1 MTRYYDICI
10 MFVKKEKFVYGKC
23 VMRNRKHIIKITTFI
38 VFFSAVFSGLNFFMQ
53 PVWRDWNHYDTIH
66 GFYEQPENTIETVF
80 LGSSVMVNGITPM
93 ELYENYGIC
102 AYNLGTEQQPVM
114 VSYYWLQE
122 AYRLHSKSLKTV
134 VIDSSMLVRDADK
147 SFYRKAISPMRFSSV
162 KYEAVK
168 AYSSNINE
176 RLTYLIPF
184 LEYHSRWN
192 DLGKNDFTKGKSEV
206 CKYTRGYNLS
216 TYTLLDEN
224 KYDELKV
231 PDHYIKDIVSK
242 QKLDEEALDYFEKMI
257 DFCEINNIRLVVIK
271 TPRFAWSDASHN
283 SVKEIACQH
292 GLDFIDFNYVPYA
305 DEIAFNYATDSA
317 DGDHMNYQGAAK
329 LTDWMGKYLVESCKA
344 TDVRGDEQYAFLEE
358 DLKKY
363 QENITATVFLK
374 ETDNLADYLE
384 DAFQMRDCMT
394 FLAVKGDAAAQLTKE
409 QRAVFAKL
417 GLTRLSEL
425 TYGDSY
431 LAVIQGGN
439 IIEEQSQFWDQE
451 AYEAGKTVE
460 NRSLIHAAGVTG
472 NKYRYEITSAG
483 VQFGNAASC
492 LIDGEEY
499 FKNKQGMNIAV
510 YNCEK
515 DAIVDSAVFNTS
527 VSPARV
533 LATESALDTALKQGM
548 EYAKLPD
555 TLKNLY
561 LYERRCENH
570 KIAAQLDGNRNEIGI
585 RDFLDA
591 YWGKEDYVIFISATD
606 NAAGI
611 LDESVK
617 AAFRRVG
624 LEELSTL
631 NNADSYIAVV
641 DGGKILFEQKGQGG
655 ILVSAE
661 DVKYEVV
668 SGIDDSK
675 YRSSIKIDGIE
686 YAEAKKGINII
697 IYDSQLDTVIDEA
710 VFDQGMVSASALER
724 LKC

>member
-10 MFVKKEKFVYGKC
+10 MFVKKGKFVYGKI
-23 VMRNRKHIIKITTFI
+23 VMKSRKYIIKITAFI
-38 VFFSAVFSGLNFFMQ
+38 VFFSTVFCGLNFFMQ

-122 AYRLHSKSLKTV
+122 AYRLHSKSLKTA

-206 CKYTRGYNLS
+206 CSYTRGYNLS

-231 PDHYIKDIVSK
+231 PDHYIKDTASR
-242 QKLDEEALDYFEKMI
+242 QELNEEALGYFEKMI
-257 DFCEINNIRLVVIK
+257 DFCENNYIRLVVIK

-329 LTDWMGKYLVESCKA
+329 LTDWMGKYLVDACKA
-344 TDVRGDEQYAFLEE
+344 TDVRGDERYAFLEE

-363 QENITATVFLK
+363 QENITTAVFLK

-384 DAFQMRDCMT
+384 GAFQMGDCMT

-417 GLTRLSEL
+417 GLTKLSEL

-431 LAVIQGGN
+431 LAVIEGGN

-460 NRSLIHAAGVTG
+460 NRALIHAAGVTG

-483 VQFGNAASC
+483 VQFGSAASC

-499 FKNKQGMNIAV
+499 LKNKQGMNIAV

-515 DAIVDSAVFNTS
+515 DSIVDSAVFNTS
-527 VSPARV
+527 VSSARV

-570 KIAAQLDGNRNEIGI
+570 KIAAQLDGNRDEIGI

-591 YWGKEDYVIFISATD
+591 YWGKEDYVMFISAMD

-624 LEELSTL
+624 LEELSTM
-631 NNADSYIAVV
+631 NNADSYIAAV

-661 DVKYEVV
+661 DIKYEVV

-686 YAEAKKGINII
+686 YAEAKKGINIV

-710 VFDQGMVSASALER
+710 VFD
-724 LKC
+724 